1 MPQFASSVL
10 LPLLSKISLHI
21 FGNTLIVSIWL
32 YPVSMQIL
40 RQPIPWNIGT
50 PTWPFQ
56 SVPVSS
62 VRDVN
67 FNLLVIN
74 QTCAICVFKLLSF
87 FAARGSVSRWG
98 GDLFSLRRMLHF
110 CAFGFASLSEMSFC
124 L

>member
-50 PTWPFQ
+50 PTWPFPKVCQ
-56 SVPVSS
+56 
-62 VRDVN
+62 
-67 FNLLVIN
+67 
-74 QTCAICVFKLLSF
+74 CLLSSMSISTFLISTNLVHFCFQVVVF